1 MDTKEKTFLSVEEV
15 NQLLPPEM
23 KIDGFNKLERSVYA
37 TINGKPLPI
46 VNSKYHEKMNCYWYS
61 SVTKYFKEIGAQY
74 ICFTVGK
81 LGILL
86 IPIDE
91 VLEYNKHS
99 GWKSESKKG
108 RQYHV
113 RIKQDINGGK
123 IRLLFIET
131 KEDIT
136 KYLTRLNK

>member
-1 MDTKEKTFLSVEEV
+1 METKEKTFLSIEEV
-15 NQLLPPEM
+15 NEILPSEL
-23 KIDGFNKLERSVYA
+23 KIDGFNKLERSVY
-37 TINGKPLPI
+37 TTVSGKPLPV
-46 VNSKYHEKMNCYWYS
+46 VNSKLHEKMSCYWYS

-74 ICFTVGK
+74 ICFTTGN
-81 LGILL
+81 LGILI

-91 VLEYNKHS
+91 VLEYNRHS

-113 RIKQDINGGK
+113 RIKQEVIDDNI
-123 IRLLFIET
+123 LLQFVET

-136 KYLTRLNK
+136 KYLIKYNK

>member
-1 MDTKEKTFLSVEEV
+1 METRKTFLSVEEV
-15 NQLLPPEM
+15 NRLLPAEM
-23 KIDGFNKLERSVYA
+23 KIDEFNKLERSVYA
-37 TINGKPLPI
+37 TTNGTPLPI
-46 VNSKYHEKMNCYWYS
+46 VNSKYHEKMSCYWYS
-61 SVTKYFKEIGAQY
+61 SVTKHFKEIGAQY
-74 ICFTVGK
+74 ICFTAGN

-113 RIKQDINGGK
+113 RIKQEVDDGNIHL
-123 IRLLFIET
+123 RFIET

-136 KYLTRLNK
+136 KYLTKKINK